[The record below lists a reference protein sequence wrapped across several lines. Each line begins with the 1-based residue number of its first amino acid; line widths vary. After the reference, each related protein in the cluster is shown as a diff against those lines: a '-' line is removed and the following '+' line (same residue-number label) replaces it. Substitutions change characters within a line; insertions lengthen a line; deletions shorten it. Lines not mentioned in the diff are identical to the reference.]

1 MSMTKALPIEQ
12 AEHIT
17 VRWPRFGELAR
28 QMAAVRAAD
37 IEQCLAEQRSNG
49 GLLGERLIARG
60 LLTAADA
67 DEIVARQAQWVA
79 RSLRVEL
86 DGSGFPRP
94 ETLSLCLPAF
104 NEQDNIAATLR
115 SARTILPHYVGGFEI
130 VVVDDGSRDETAK
143 RVAAVAQ
150 SDPRVRLIRHN
161 RNQGYGA
168 AVTSGLRAAMGD
180 LVMFADSDGQF
191 NFLDV
196 AHLLVQ
202 LRGNDLVVGYRRNR
216 AEGWRRR
223 LNAWAWARLV
233 GTVLGVRLRD
243 LDCAFKLFRRELIER
258 LQMTSAGACINAE
271 IMTQCVHGG
280 LRFHE
285 VPVSHYPRHAG
296 AATGARLKVIA
307 RAFGEL
313 PALRKYRH
321 QRLPPAGSR
330 PPRARAA

>member
-1 MSMTKALPIEQ
+1 MNDRALGHAEQ
-12 AEHIT
+12 IN

-37 IEQCLAEQRSNG
+37 IEHCLAQQRAGG

-60 LLTAADA
+60 LITAADA

-79 RSLRVEL
+79 RSLRGEL
-86 DGSGFPRP
+86 EGPGFPRP
-94 ETLSLCLPAF
+94 EMLSLCLPAF

-115 SARTILPHYVGGFEI
+115 SARAILPHYVGGFEI
-130 VVVDDGSRDETAK
+130 VVVDDGSRDETVK

-150 SDPRVRLIRHN
+150 SDPRVRLIRHP
-161 RNQGYGA
+161 RNLGYGA
-168 AVTSGLRAAMGD
+168 AVTSGLRAAAGE

-196 AHLLVQ
+196 AHLLVH
-202 LRGNDLVVGYRRNR
+202 LRGHDLVVGFRRSR
-216 AEGWRRR
+216 ADRWPRR
-223 LNAWAWARLV
+223 LNAWAWGRLV
-233 GTVLGVRLRD
+233 GGVLGVRVRD
-243 LDCAFKLFRRELIER
+243 LDCAFKLFRRELLDR
-258 LQMTSAGACINAE
+258 LRLTSTGACINAE
-271 IMTQCVHGG
+271 IMAQCVHGG
-280 LRFHE
+280 LEFQE
-285 VPVSHYPRHAG
+285 VPVSHYPRHTG

-313 PALRKYRH
+313 PALRKYR
-321 QRLPPAGSR
+321 QQQLPPAGPR